1 MTERTA
7 YLEAQSGENKAFL
20 SVGLDLGRGRDR
32 RGEATGFD
40 TETTSSG
47 AGVKMPAQK
56 EPETA
61 GGGRGLRGPPPH
73 VFFHVFVPHLNETQ
87 VSAARSQPP
96 EALRSISS
104 LRSQREAR
112 SMQLSLIPPRWPISI
127 RDLAGPGAPR

>member
-61 GGGRGLRGPPPH
+61 GGGRGL
-73 VFFHVFVPHLNETQ
+73 
-87 VSAARSQPP
+87 
-96 EALRSISS
+96 
-104 LRSQREAR
+104 
-112 SMQLSLIPPRWPISI
+112 
-127 RDLAGPGAPR
+127 